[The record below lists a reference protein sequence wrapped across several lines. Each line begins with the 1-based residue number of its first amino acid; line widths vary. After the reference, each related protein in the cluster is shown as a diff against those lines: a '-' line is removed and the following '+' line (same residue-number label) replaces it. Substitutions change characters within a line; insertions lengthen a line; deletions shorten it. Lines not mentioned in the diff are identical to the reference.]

1 METYQDKIEK
11 VVNEG
16 KIKKFA
22 YDGCHKIYLIE
33 NEEQEKEAQNY
44 KYVIMPI
51 KLLLIAYERSCSLK
65 FINFWDSKKPSL
77 IPQC

>member
-33 NEEQEKEAQNY
+33 SEEQEKEAKSYRYN
-44 KYVIMPI
+44 ILPI
-51 KLLLIAYERSCSLK
+51 EELLNTYEDSCSLR
-65 FINFWDSKKPSL
+65 FINFWDLSKEPL
-77 IPQC
+77 VNQ